1 MLYSRLIK
9 LAAATTFLAGGVAAQ
24 CNDSEGPDLLC
35 YNESSGGVS
44 QDVTEADIK
53 YVASYLRSYG
63 AQTKAGRQF
72 TMTAADAPD
81 CAEWTL
87 YAHGT
92 VLALG
97 KHLDSSLN
105 SSVLFSDIADTID
118 GGASATP
125 EQQAAAIY
133 GCSTDGGSRAVGYDP
148 ANPQYNTA
156 AYLAN
161 GYTPKGILV
170 KIVSSNAQLA
180 AAVL

>member
-1 MLYSRLIK
+1 MFYSSLIK
-9 LAAATTFLAGGVAAQ
+9 IAAATAFLASGIAAQ
-24 CNDSEGPDLLC
+24 CEGSERLC
-35 YNESSGGVS
+35 YSEPGSVP
-44 QDVTEADIK
+44 QDVTVADIS
-53 YVASYLRSYG
+53 YVASYLRAYG

-97 KHLDSSLN
+97 KHVDSAVN
-105 SSVLFSDIADTID
+105 SSVLFSDIANTID
-118 GGASATP
+118 GGANATP
-125 EQQAAAIY
+125 EQQAAALI
-133 GCSTDGGSRAVGYDP
+133 GCATAGGSLGVVYNATD
-148 ANPQYNTA
+148 PQYNTA

-161 GYTPKGILV
+161 GYTPSGILI
-170 KIVSSNAQLA
+170 KIVSSSPQLA